1 MFLSKITVQ
10 NFRLL
15 RDFTVD
21 LEQELSLIIGKNNSG
36 KTSLLYLLDKTF
48 HWRDKGG
55 CIHIDDF
62 NLDYKKSLVD
72 MLTKDEDINEDD
84 YQEDGIRLRL
94 YIKYNDEDDLSNVGL
109 IMMDLDENNYYV
121 VLGYDYVLPY
131 EAYCRLREKAKVNA
145 TKHGTNICEEV
156 ENLLDK
162 SIANYFVLR
171 RKSVAYDST
180 TNKTK
185 ENDYIDLKNRPQF
198 HEDALI
204 SIGYIDAKRQ
214 VANKENDKTLSLQ
227 TAELFEQLKSE
238 DNEEALDNF
247 IQTISDS
254 DKKLGVVYSE
264 MFSTVLGKVE
274 EMGGVKPKETKLMVT
289 SSLKQQ
295 NLLKGNTKI
304 VYEHTGTQ
312 LPEDHNGLGYMNL
325 ISMIFQIEIIRQI
338 FMKGRNGKMA
348 DINLLIIEEP
358 EAHTH
363 PQMQYIFI
371 KNIKKLLNAPLTT
384 KDESR
389 QIQSIIS
396 THSSHIVS
404 ESEFSEIKYMRR
416 TGNEVTAKNLKD
428 LQKEYDNDEQQWYT
442 FLKHYLTL
450 SRSELFFADK
460 AIFIEGDTERIL
472 LPILMKKLDQEELC
486 DEDKN
491 ELPLCKQ
498 NISIIE
504 VGAYSHI
511 FGKFINF
518 IGLEKAVVF
527 TDLDVGHKING
538 KGHILKTKYVDSDAM
553 LTSNNALKEYFKNL
567 KDGNDLK
574 VNKLL
579 SLTDNQKVFTWN
591 AVESQWK
598 QDENGNMRVCFQMKE
613 NNYQA
618 RTFEDNFFA
627 INKEFLQ
634 NNKSKI
640 RGLNEGKLNDF
651 LDTTKD
657 VDAYELAE
665 NGIESKATF
674 AVEIIYNSE
683 GNGKKE
689 FCGWNIPQY
698 IKDGLLWIRK

>member
-1 MFLSKITVQ
+1 MYLSKITIE

-15 RDFTVD
+15 KNFSID
-21 LEQELSLIIGKNNSG
+21 LEEELSLIIGKNNSG
-36 KTSLLYLLDKTF
+36 KTSLLYLLDKIF

-72 MLTKDEDINEDD
+72 MLVKDEVIDEKE
-84 YQEDGIRLRL
+84 YQEDGVRLRL
-94 YIKYNDEDDLSNVGL
+94 YIKYNDDDDLSNVGL

-145 TKHGTNICEEV
+145 TKHGTDICEEV

-171 RKSVAYDST
+171 RKSVAYDSIN
-180 TNKTK
+180 NKTN
-185 ENDYIDLKNRPQF
+185 ENDYIDLKNRPKF

-254 DKKLGVVYSE
+254 DKKLGVVYGE
-264 MFSTVLGKVE
+264 MFSTVLRKVE

-295 NLLKGNTKI
+295 NLLKGNTKV

-325 ISMIFQIEIIRQI
+325 ISMIFQIEIIRQV

-348 DINLLIIEEP
+348 DINMLIIEEP

-384 KDESR
+384 KDEYR
-389 QIQSIIS
+389 
-396 THSSHIVS
+396 
-404 ESEFSEIKYMRR
+404 
-416 TGNEVTAKNLKD
+416 
-428 LQKEYDNDEQQWYT
+428 
-442 FLKHYLTL
+442 
-450 SRSELFFADK
+450 
-460 AIFIEGDTERIL
+460 
-472 LPILMKKLDQEELC
+472 
-486 DEDKN
+486 
-491 ELPLCKQ
+491 
-498 NISIIE
+498 
-504 VGAYSHI
+504 
-511 FGKFINF
+511 
-518 IGLEKAVVF
+518 
-527 TDLDVGHKING
+527 
-538 KGHILKTKYVDSDAM
+538 
-553 LTSNNALKEYFKNL
+553 
-567 KDGNDLK
+567 
-574 VNKLL
+574 
-579 SLTDNQKVFTWN
+579 
-591 AVESQWK
+591 
-598 QDENGNMRVCFQMKE
+598 
-613 NNYQA
+613 
-618 RTFEDNFFA
+618 
-627 INKEFLQ
+627 
-634 NNKSKI
+634 
-640 RGLNEGKLNDF
+640 
-651 LDTTKD
+651 
-657 VDAYELAE
+657 
-665 NGIESKATF
+665 
-674 AVEIIYNSE
+674 
-683 GNGKKE
+683 
-689 FCGWNIPQY
+689 
-698 IKDGLLWIRK
+698 

>member
-1 MFLSKITVQ
+1 MYLSKITVH

-15 RDFTVD
+15 KDFSVD

-36 KTSLLYLLDKTF
+36 KTSLLYLLDKVF

-62 NLDYKKSLVD
+62 NLDFKTSLVE
-72 MLTKDEDINEDD
+72 MLTNDVDIKEDD
-84 YQEDGIRLRL
+84 YQENGVRLRL
-94 YIKYNDEDDLSNVGL
+94 YIKYNDDDDLSNVGL

-121 VLGYDYVLPY
+121 ILGYDYVLPY
-131 EAYCRLREKAKVNA
+131 NAYCRLREKAKANA
-145 TKHGTNICEEV
+145 DKHKTGVQEEV

-171 RKSVAYDST
+171 RKSIAYDILS
-180 TNKTK
+180 NQIN
-185 ENDYIDLKNRPQF
+185 ECDYIDLKTRPQF

-227 TAELFEQLKSE
+227 TAELFNQLQSDE
-238 DNEEALDNF
+238 NEFLDNF
-247 IQTISDS
+247 IQTISES
-254 DKKLGVVYSE
+254 DRKLGKVYDK
-264 MFSTVLGKVE
+264 MFSSVLGKVE

-295 NLLKGNTKI
+295 NLLKGNTKV
-304 VYEHTGTQ
+304 VYEHTGAQ

-325 ISMIFQIEIIRQI
+325 ISMIFQIEIIRQT

-371 KNIKKLLNAPLTT
+371 KNIKNLLASPLET
-384 KDESR
+384 KDETR
-389 QIQSIIS
+389 QIQSVIS

-404 ESEFSEIKYMRR
+404 ASEFGDIKYMRR
-416 TGNEVTAKNLKD
+416 IGNEVTAKNLKD
-428 LQKEYDNDEQQWYT
+428 LRKEYDDDEQQWYT

-450 SRSELFFADK
+450 NRSELFFADK

-472 LPILMKKLDQEELC
+472 LPILMKKIDQENHCNEV
-486 DEDKN
+486 EN

-498 NISIIE
+498 NISVIE
-504 VGAYSHI
+504 VGAYSHK

-527 TDLDVGHKING
+527 TDLDIGHKING
-538 KGHILKTKYVDSDAM
+538 KGHILKTKYIDSDEKF
-553 LTSNNALKEYFKNL
+553 TSNNALKEYFEDL
-567 KDGNDLK
+567 KDGKDLK
-574 VNKLL
+574 ISKLL
-579 SLTDNQKVFTWN
+579 SLSDDQKVFTWN
-591 AVESQWK
+591 AKDSKWK
-598 QDENGNMRVCFQMKE
+598 QDENGNMKVCFQLKE
-613 NNYQA
+613 NDYQA
-618 RTFEDNFFA
+618 RTFEDNFFT
-627 INKEFLQ
+627 INKDFLLK
-634 NNKSKI
+634 NKSRI
-640 RGLNEGKLNDF
+640 RGLNEGILNDF
-651 LDTTKD
+651 LDTSKNTD
-657 VDAYELAE
+657 EYDLAE
-665 NGIESKATF
+665 HGIESKATF
-674 AVEIIYNSE
+674 AIEIIYNSE
-683 GNGKKE
+683 KDGDKE

>member
-1 MFLSKITVQ
+1 MYISKISIE

-15 RDFTVD
+15 KNFSID
-21 LEQELSLIIGKNNSG
+21 LEEELSLIIGKNNSG
-36 KTSLLYLLDKTF
+36 KTSLLYLLDKIF

-72 MLTKDEDINEDD
+72 MLVKDEVIDEKE
-84 YQEDGIRLRL
+84 YQEDGVRLRL
-94 YIKYNDEDDLSNVGL
+94 YIKYNDDDDLSNVGL

-131 EAYCRLREKAKVNA
+131 EAYCRLREKAKANA
-145 TKHGTNICEEV
+145 DKHKISIQEEV
-156 ENLLDK
+156 EKLLDK
-162 SIANYFVLR
+162 SIVNYFVLR
-171 RKSVAYDST
+171 RKTIAYDAAS
-180 TNKTK
+180 NQIN
-185 ENDYIDLKNRPQF
+185 ENDYIDLKTRPQF

-227 TAELFEQLKSE
+227 TAELFNQLQSD
-238 DNEEALDNF
+238 DNEVIDNF
-247 IQTISDS
+247 IQTISES
-254 DKKLGVVYSE
+254 DKKLGDVYND
-264 MFSTVLGKVE
+264 MFSSVLGKVE

-295 NLLKGNTKI
+295 NLLKGNTKV
-304 VYEHTGTQ
+304 VYEHTGVQ

-325 ISMIFQIEIIRQI
+325 ISMIFQIEIIRQT

-384 KDESR
+384 KDEYR
-389 QIQSIIS
+389 KNQSIIS

-404 ESEFSEIKYMRR
+404 ESEFGDIKYMRR
-416 TGNEVTAKNLKD
+416 TGNEVIAKNLKD
-428 LQKEYDNDEQQWYT
+428 LQYEYDNDEQQWYT

-518 IGLEKAVVF
+518 IGLEKVVVF
-527 TDLDVGHKING
+527 TDLDIG
-538 KGHILKTKYVDSDAM
+538 KKGDNGHIEKTEYDGTDKM
-553 LTSNNALKEYFKNL
+553 LTSNNALKDYFAKM
-567 KDGNDLK
+567 KEGNDLK
-574 VNKLL
+574 VNQLI
-579 SLTDNQKVFTWN
+579 SLTDTQKTFSWN
-591 AVESQWK
+591 ANNTKWEQ
-598 QDENGNMRVCFQMKE
+598 QENGNMRVCFQIKE
-613 NNYQA
+613 NDYQA
-618 RTFEDNFFA
+618 RTFEDNFFI
-627 INKEFLQ
+627 INKDFLQ
-634 NNKSKI
+634 ENKDRI
-640 RGLNEGKLNDF
+640 WGLKKNKL
-651 LDTTKD
+651 K
-657 VDAYELAE
+657 AYLNSQISAYDLAE

-683 GNGKKE
+683 ENGNKE

>member
-15 RDFTVD
+15 KDFSID
-21 LEQELSLIIGKNNSG
+21 LEKELSLIIGKNNSG
-36 KTSLLYLLDKTF
+36 KTSLLYLLDKIF

-72 MLTKDEDINEDD
+72 MLVKDEVIDEKE
-84 YQEDGIRLRL
+84 YQENGVRLRL
-94 YIKYNDEDDLSNVGL
+94 YIKYNDDDDLSNVGL

-131 EAYCRLREKAKVNA
+131 EAYCRLREKAKANA
-145 TKHGTNICEEV
+145 DKHKTSIQEEV
-156 ENLLDK
+156 EKLLDK
-162 SIANYFVLR
+162 SIVNYFVLR
-171 RKSVAYDST
+171 RKSIAYDAAS
-180 TNKTK
+180 NQIN
-185 ENDYIDLKNRPQF
+185 ENDYIDLKTRPQF

-227 TAELFEQLKSE
+227 TAELFNQLQSD
-238 DNEEALDNF
+238 DNEVIDNF
-247 IQTISDS
+247 IQTISES
-254 DKKLGVVYSE
+254 DKKLGEVYND
-264 MFSTVLGKVE
+264 MFSSVLDKVE
-274 EMGGVKPKETKLMVT
+274 EMGGVKPKETKLRVT
-289 SSLKQQ
+289 SSLKSQ
-295 NLLKGNTKI
+295 NLLKGNTKV
-304 VYEHTGTQ
+304 VYEHTGVQ
-312 LPEDHNGLGYMNL
+312 LPEDHNGLRYMNL
-325 ISMIFQIEIIRQI
+325 ISMIFQIEIIRQT

-384 KDESR
+384 KAEYR
-389 QIQSIIS
+389 KIQSIIS

-404 ESEFSEIKYMRR
+404 ESEFGDIKYMRR
-416 TGNEVTAKNLKD
+416 TGNEVIAKNLKD
-428 LQKEYDNDEQQWYT
+428 LQNEYDNDEQQWYT

-538 KGHILKTKYVDSDAM
+538 KGHILKTKYVDSDEM

-591 AVESQWK
+591 TAESQWK
-598 QDENGNMRVCFQMKE
+598 QDENGNMRVCFQVKE

-627 INKEFLQ
+627 INKDFLQ
-634 NNKSKI
+634 NNKDTI
-640 RGLNEGKLNDF
+640 RGLDEGKLKDY
-651 LDTTKD
+651 LDTAKEFD
-657 VDAYELAE
+657 EYDLAE
-665 NGIESKATF
+665 AGIESKATF
-674 AVEIIYNSE
+674 AVEIIFNSV
-683 GNGKKE
+683 KKGDNE

>member
-15 RDFTVD
+15 KDFSID
-21 LEQELSLIIGKNNSG
+21 LEKELSLIIGKNNSG
-36 KTSLLYLLDKTF
+36 KTSLLYLLDKIF
-48 HWRDKGG
+48 HWRDKGC

-72 MLTKDEDINEDD
+72 MLVKDEVIDEKE
-84 YQEDGIRLRL
+84 YQEDGVRLRL
-94 YIKYNDEDDLSNVGL
+94 YIKYNDDDDLSNVGL

-131 EAYCRLREKAKVNA
+131 EAYCRLREKAKANA
-145 TKHGTNICEEV
+145 DKHKTSIQEEV
-156 ENLLDK
+156 EKLLDK
-162 SIANYFVLR
+162 SIVNYFVLR
-171 RKSVAYDST
+171 RKSIAYDAAS
-180 TNKTK
+180 NQIN
-185 ENDYIDLKNRPQF
+185 ENDYIDLKTRPQF

-227 TAELFEQLKSE
+227 TAELFNQLQSD
-238 DNEEALDNF
+238 DNEVIDNF
-247 IQTISDS
+247 IQTISES
-254 DKKLGVVYSE
+254 DKKLGEVYND
-264 MFSTVLGKVE
+264 MFSSVLDKVE
-274 EMGGVKPKETKLMVT
+274 EMGGVKPKETKLRVT
-289 SSLKQQ
+289 SSLKSQ
-295 NLLKGNTKI
+295 NLLKGNTKV
-304 VYEHTGTQ
+304 VYEHTGVQ

-325 ISMIFQIEIIRQI
+325 ISMIFQIEIIRQT

-384 KDESR
+384 KAEYR
-389 QIQSIIS
+389 KIQSIIS

-404 ESEFSEIKYMRR
+404 ESEFGDIKYMRR
-416 TGNEVTAKNLKD
+416 TGNEVIAKNLKD
-428 LQKEYDNDEQQWYT
+428 LQNEYDNDEQQWYT

-538 KGHILKTKYVDSDAM
+538 KGHILKTKYVDSDEM
-553 LTSNNALKEYFKNL
+553 LTSNNALKKYFKNL

-579 SLTDNQKVFTWN
+579 SLTDNQKVFTWST
-591 AVESQWK
+591 AESQWK
-598 QDENGNMRVCFQMKE
+598 QDENGNMRVCFQVKE
-613 NNYQA
+613 SNYQA

-627 INKEFLQ
+627 INKDFLQ
-634 NNKSKI
+634 NNKDTI
-640 RGLNEGKLNDF
+640 RGLDEGKLKDY
-651 LDTTKD
+651 LDTAKEFD
-657 VDAYELAE
+657 EYDLAE
-665 NGIESKATF
+665 AGIESKATF
-674 AVEIIYNSE
+674 AVEIIFNSV
-683 GNGKKE
+683 KKGDNE

>member
-15 RDFTVD
+15 KEFSID
-21 LEQELSLIIGKNNSG
+21 LEKELSLIIGKNNSG
-36 KTSLLYLLDKTF
+36 KTSLLYLLDKIF

-72 MLTKDEDINEDD
+72 MLVKDEVIDEKE
-84 YQEDGIRLRL
+84 YQEDGVRLRL
-94 YIKYNDEDDLSNVGL
+94 YIKYNDDDDLSNVGL

-131 EAYCRLREKAKVNA
+131 EAYCRLREKAKANA
-145 TKHGTNICEEV
+145 NKHKTSIQEEV

-171 RKSVAYDST
+171 KKSIAYDAA
-180 TNKTK
+180 TNKIN

-227 TAELFEQLKSE
+227 TAELFNQLQSD
-238 DNEEALDNF
+238 DNEVIDNF
-247 IQTISDS
+247 IQTISES
-254 DKKLGVVYSE
+254 DKKLGEVYND
-264 MFSTVLGKVE
+264 MFSSVLDKVE
-274 EMGGVKPKETKLMVT
+274 EMGGVKPKETKLQVT
-289 SSLKQQ
+289 SSLKSQ
-295 NLLKGNTKI
+295 NLLKGNTKV
-304 VYEHTGTQ
+304 VYEHTGVQ

-325 ISMIFQIEIIRQI
+325 ISMIFQIEIIRQT

-384 KDESR
+384 KDEYR
-389 QIQSIIS
+389 KIQSIIS

-404 ESEFSEIKYMRR
+404 ESEFGDIKYMRR
-416 TGNEVTAKNLKD
+416 IGNEVIAKNLKD
-428 LQKEYDNDEQQWYT
+428 LQNEYDNDEQQWYT

-538 KGHILKTKYVDSDAM
+538 KGHILKTKYVDSDEM

-591 AVESQWK
+591 TAESQWK
-598 QDENGNMRVCFQMKE
+598 QDENGNMRVCFQVKE

-627 INKEFLQ
+627 INKDFLQ
-634 NNKSKI
+634 DNKDTI
-640 RGLNEGKLNDF
+640 RGLDEGKLKDF
-651 LDTTKD
+651 LDTAKEFD
-657 VDAYELAE
+657 EYDLAE
-665 NGIESKATF
+665 AGIESKATF
-674 AVEIIYNSE
+674 AVEIIFNSVKK
-683 GNGKKE
+683 GDKE

-698 IKDGLLWIRK
+698 IKNGLLWIRK

>member
-1 MFLSKITVQ
+1 MLK
-10 NFRLL
+10 NFSI
-15 RDFTVD
+15 D
-21 LEQELSLIIGKNNSG
+21 LEEELSLIIGKNNSG
-36 KTSLLYLLDKTF
+36 KTSLLYLLDKIF

-72 MLTKDEDINEDD
+72 MLAKDEVIDEKE
-84 YQEDGIRLRL
+84 YQEDGIRLRV
-94 YIKYNDEDDLSNVGL
+94 YIKYNDDDDLSNVGL

-131 EAYCRLREKAKVNA
+131 EAYCRLREKAKANA
-145 TKHGTNICEEV
+145 DKHKASIQEEV
-156 ENLLDK
+156 EKLLDK
-162 SIANYFVLR
+162 SIVNYFVLR
-171 RKSVAYDST
+171 RKSIAYDAAS
-180 TNKTK
+180 NQIN
-185 ENDYIDLKNRPQF
+185 ENDYIDLKTRPQF

-227 TAELFEQLKSE
+227 TAELFNQLQSD
-238 DNEEALDNF
+238 DNEVIDNF
-247 IQTISDS
+247 IQTISES
-254 DKKLGVVYSE
+254 DKKLGEVYND
-264 MFSTVLGKVE
+264 MFSSVLDKVE
-274 EMGGVKPKETKLMVT
+274 EMGGVKPKETKLQVT
-289 SSLKQQ
+289 SSLKSQ
-295 NLLKGNTKI
+295 NLLKGNTKV
-304 VYEHTGTQ
+304 VYEHTGVQ

-325 ISMIFQIEIIRQI
+325 ISMIFQIEIIRQT

-384 KDESR
+384 KDEYR
-389 QIQSIIS
+389 NIQSIIS

-404 ESEFSEIKYMRR
+404 ESEFGDIKYMRR
-416 TGNEVTAKNLKD
+416 TGNEVIAKNLKD
-428 LQKEYDNDEQQWYT
+428 LQNEYDNDEQQWYT

-518 IGLEKAVVF
+518 IGLEKVVVF
-527 TDLDVGHKING
+527 TDLDVGKKGDN
-538 KGHILKTKYVDSDAM
+538 GHIEKTEYDGTDKM
-553 LTSNNALKEYFKNL
+553 LTSNNALKDYFAKM
-567 KDGNDLK
+567 KEGNDLK
-574 VNKLL
+574 VNQLI
-579 SLTDNQKVFTWN
+579 SLTDTQKTFSWN
-591 AVESQWK
+591 ANNTKWEQ
-598 QDENGNMRVCFQMKE
+598 QENGNMRVCFQIKE
-613 NNYQA
+613 NDYQA
-618 RTFEDNFFA
+618 RTFEDNFFI
-627 INKEFLQ
+627 INKDFLQ
-634 NNKSKI
+634 ENKDRI
-640 RGLNEGKLNDF
+640 WGLKKNKL
-651 LDTTKD
+651 K
-657 VDAYELAE
+657 AYLNSQISAYDLAE

-683 GNGKKE
+683 ENGNKE

>member
-15 RDFTVD
+15 KEFSID
-21 LEQELSLIIGKNNSG
+21 LEKELSLIIGKNNSG
-36 KTSLLYLLDKTF
+36 KTSLLYLLDKIF

-72 MLTKDEDINEDD
+72 MLVKDEVIDEKE

-94 YIKYNDEDDLSNVGL
+94 YIKYNDDDDLSNVGL

-131 EAYCRLREKAKVNA
+131 EAYCRLREKAKANA
-145 TKHGTNICEEV
+145 DKHKTSIQEEV
-156 ENLLDK
+156 EKLLDK

-171 RKSVAYDST
+171 KKSIAYDAA
-180 TNKTK
+180 TNKIN

-227 TAELFEQLKSE
+227 TAELFNQLQSD
-238 DNEEALDNF
+238 DNEVIDNF
-247 IQTISDS
+247 IQTISES
-254 DKKLGVVYSE
+254 DKKLGEVYND
-264 MFSTVLGKVE
+264 MFSSVLDKVE
-274 EMGGVKPKETKLMVT
+274 EMGGVKPKETKLQVT
-289 SSLKQQ
+289 SSLKSP
-295 NLLKGNTKI
+295 NLLKGNTKV
-304 VYEHTGTQ
+304 VYEHTGVQ

-325 ISMIFQIEIIRQI
+325 ISMIFQIEIIRQT

-384 KDESR
+384 KDEYR
-389 QIQSIIS
+389 KIQSIIS

-404 ESEFSEIKYMRR
+404 ESEFGNIKYMRR
-416 TGNEVTAKNLKD
+416 TGNEVIAKNLKD
-428 LQKEYDNDEQQWYT
+428 LQNEYDNDEQQWYT

-472 LPILMKKLDQEELC
+472 LPILMKKLDQEEPC
-486 DEDKN
+486 DGDNN

-518 IGLEKAVVF
+518 IGLEKVVIF
-527 TDLDVGHKING
+527 TDLDVGKKGGN
-538 KGHILKTKYVDSDAM
+538 GHIEKTEYDGTDKM
-553 LTSNNALKEYFKNL
+553 LTSNNALKDYFAKM
-567 KDGNDLK
+567 KEGNDLK
-574 VNKLL
+574 VNHLI
-579 SLTDNQKVFTWN
+579 SLTDTQRTFSWDANNTKWEQQ
-591 AVESQWK
+591 E
-598 QDENGNMRVCFQMKE
+598 DGNMRVCFQMKE
-613 NNYQA
+613 NDYQS
-618 RTFEDNFFA
+618 RTFEDNFFI
-627 INKEFLQ
+627 INKDFLQ
-634 NNKSKI
+634 ENQDRIWGLKKNKLKAY
-640 RGLNEGKLNDF
+640 LNSQIS
-651 LDTTKD
+651 
-657 VDAYELAE
+657 AYDLAE
-665 NGIESKATF
+665 TGIESKATF
-674 AVEIIYNSE
+674 AVEIIFNS
-683 GNGKKE
+683 KKVDDKE
-689 FCGWNIPQY
+689 FCGWNIPKY

>member
-15 RDFTVD
+15 KEFSID
-21 LEQELSLIIGKNNSG
+21 LEKELSLIIGKNNSG
-36 KTSLLYLLDKTF
+36 KTSLLYLLDKIF

-62 NLDYKKSLVD
+62 NLDFKKSLVD
-72 MLTKDEDINEDD
+72 MLVKDEVIDEKE
-84 YQEDGIRLRL
+84 YQEDGVRLRL
-94 YIKYNDEDDLSNVGL
+94 YIKYNDDDDLLNVGL

-131 EAYCRLREKAKVNA
+131 EAYCRLREKAKANA
-145 TKHGTNICEEV
+145 NKHKTSIQEEV

-171 RKSVAYDST
+171 KKSIAYDAA
-180 TNKTK
+180 TNKIN

-227 TAELFEQLKSE
+227 TAELFNQLQSD
-238 DNEEALDNF
+238 DNEVIDNF
-247 IQTISDS
+247 IQTISES
-254 DKKLGVVYSE
+254 DKKLGDVYND
-264 MFSTVLGKVE
+264 MFSSVLDKVE
-274 EMGGVKPKETKLMVT
+274 EMGGVKPKETKLQVT
-289 SSLKQQ
+289 SSLKSQ
-295 NLLKGNTKI
+295 NLLKGNTKV
-304 VYEHTGTQ
+304 VYEHTGVQ

-325 ISMIFQIEIIRQI
+325 ISMIFQIEIIRQT

-384 KDESR
+384 KDEYR
-389 QIQSIIS
+389 KIQSIIS

-404 ESEFSEIKYMRR
+404 ESEFGDIKYMRR
-416 TGNEVTAKNLKD
+416 IGNEVIAKNLKD
-428 LQKEYDNDEQQWYT
+428 LQNEYDNDEQQWYT

-538 KGHILKTKYVDSDAM
+538 KGHILKTKYVDSDEM

-591 AVESQWK
+591 TAESQWK
-598 QDENGNMRVCFQMKE
+598 QDENGNMRVCFQVKE

-627 INKEFLQ
+627 INKDFLQ
-634 NNKSKI
+634 DNKDTI
-640 RGLNEGKLNDF
+640 RGLDEGKLKDF
-651 LDTTKD
+651 LDTAKEFD
-657 VDAYELAE
+657 EYDLAE
-665 NGIESKATF
+665 AGIESKATF
-674 AVEIIYNSE
+674 AVEIIFNSV
-683 GNGKKE
+683 KKGDNE

>member
-1 MFLSKITVQ
+1 MYISKISIE

-15 RDFTVD
+15 KNFSID
-21 LEQELSLIIGKNNSG
+21 LEEELSLIIGKNNSG
-36 KTSLLYLLDKTF
+36 KTSLLYLLDKIF

-72 MLTKDEDINEDD
+72 MLIKDEVIDEKE
-84 YQEDGIRLRL
+84 YQEDGIRLRV
-94 YIKYNDEDDLSNVGL
+94 YIKYNDDDDLSNVGL

-131 EAYCRLREKAKVNA
+131 EAYCRLREKAKANA
-145 TKHGTNICEEV
+145 DKHKASIQEEV
-156 ENLLDK
+156 EKLLDK
-162 SIANYFVLR
+162 SIVNYFVLR
-171 RKSVAYDST
+171 RKSIAYDAAS
-180 TNKTK
+180 NQIN
-185 ENDYIDLKNRPQF
+185 ENDYIDLKTRPQF

-227 TAELFEQLKSE
+227 TAELFNQLQSD
-238 DNEEALDNF
+238 DNEVIDNF
-247 IQTISDS
+247 IQTISES
-254 DKKLGVVYSE
+254 DKKLGEVYND
-264 MFSTVLGKVE
+264 MFSSVLDKVE
-274 EMGGVKPKETKLMVT
+274 EMGGVKPKETKLQVT
-289 SSLKQQ
+289 SSLKSQ
-295 NLLKGNTKI
+295 NLLKGNTKV
-304 VYEHTGTQ
+304 VYEHTGVQ

-325 ISMIFQIEIIRQI
+325 ISMIFQIEIIRQT

-384 KDESR
+384 KDEYR
-389 QIQSIIS
+389 NIQSIIS

-404 ESEFSEIKYMRR
+404 ESEFGDIKYMRR
-416 TGNEVTAKNLKD
+416 TGNEVIAKNLKD
-428 LQKEYDNDEQQWYT
+428 LQNEYDNDEQQWYT

-518 IGLEKAVVF
+518 IGLEKVVVF
-527 TDLDVGHKING
+527 TDLDVGKKGDN
-538 KGHILKTKYVDSDAM
+538 GHIEKTEYDGTDKM
-553 LTSNNALKEYFKNL
+553 LTSNNALKDYFAKM
-567 KDGNDLK
+567 KEGNDLK
-574 VNKLL
+574 VNQLI
-579 SLTDNQKVFTWN
+579 SLTDTQKTFSWN
-591 AVESQWK
+591 ANNTKWEQ
-598 QDENGNMRVCFQMKE
+598 QENGNMRVCFQIKE
-613 NNYQA
+613 NDYQA
-618 RTFEDNFFA
+618 RTFEDNFFI
-627 INKEFLQ
+627 INKDFLQ
-634 NNKSKI
+634 ENKDRI
-640 RGLNEGKLNDF
+640 WGLKKNKL
-651 LDTTKD
+651 K
-657 VDAYELAE
+657 AYLNSQISAYDLAE

-683 GNGKKE
+683 ENGNKE

>member
-1 MFLSKITVQ
+1 MYLSKITID

-15 RDFTVD
+15 KNFSID
-21 LEQELSLIIGKNNSG
+21 LEEELSLIIGKNNSG
-36 KTSLLYLLDKTF
+36 KTSLLYLLDKIF

-72 MLTKDEDINEDD
+72 MLIKEEVIDEKE
-84 YQEDGIRLRL
+84 YQEDGVRLRL
-94 YIKYNDEDDLSNVGL
+94 YIKYNDADDLSNVGL

-131 EAYCRLREKAKVNA
+131 EAYCRLREKAKANA
-145 TKHGTNICEEV
+145 DKHKTSIQEEV
-156 ENLLDK
+156 EKLLDK
-162 SIANYFVLR
+162 SIVNYFVLR
-171 RKSVAYDST
+171 RKSIAYDAAS
-180 TNKTK
+180 NQIN
-185 ENDYIDLKNRPQF
+185 ENDYIDLKTRPQF

-227 TAELFEQLKSE
+227 TAELFNQLQSD
-238 DNEEALDNF
+238 DNEVIDNF
-247 IQTISDS
+247 IQTISES
-254 DKKLGVVYSE
+254 DKKLGEVYND
-264 MFSTVLGKVE
+264 MFSSVLDKVE
-274 EMGGVKPKETKLMVT
+274 EMGGVKPKETKLRVT
-289 SSLKQQ
+289 SSLKSQ
-295 NLLKGNTKI
+295 NLLKGNTKV
-304 VYEHTGTQ
+304 VYEHTGVQ

-325 ISMIFQIEIIRQI
+325 ISMIFQIEIIRQT

-384 KDESR
+384 KAEYR
-389 QIQSIIS
+389 KIQSIIS

-404 ESEFSEIKYMRR
+404 ESEFGDIKYMRR
-416 TGNEVTAKNLKD
+416 TGNEVIAKNLKD
-428 LQKEYDNDEQQWYT
+428 LQNEYDNDEQQWYT

-538 KGHILKTKYVDSDAM
+538 KGHILKTKYVDSDEM
-553 LTSNNALKEYFKNL
+553 LTSNNALKKYFKNL

-579 SLTDNQKVFTWN
+579 SLTDNQKVFTWST
-591 AVESQWK
+591 AESQWK
-598 QDENGNMRVCFQMKE
+598 QDENGNMRVCFQVKE
-613 NNYQA
+613 SNYQA

-627 INKEFLQ
+627 INKDFLQ
-634 NNKSKI
+634 NNKDTI
-640 RGLNEGKLNDF
+640 RGLDEGKLKDY
-651 LDTTKD
+651 LDTAKEFD
-657 VDAYELAE
+657 EYDLAE
-665 NGIESKATF
+665 AGIESKATF
-674 AVEIIYNSE
+674 AVEIIFNSV
-683 GNGKKE
+683 KKGDNE

>member
-1 MFLSKITVQ
+1 MYISKISIE

-15 RDFTVD
+15 KNFSID
-21 LEQELSLIIGKNNSG
+21 LEEELSLIIGKNNSG
-36 KTSLLYLLDKTF
+36 KTSLLYLLDKIF

-72 MLTKDEDINEDD
+72 MLAKDEVIDEKE
-84 YQEDGIRLRL
+84 YQEDGIRLRV
-94 YIKYNDEDDLSNVGL
+94 YIKYNDDDDLSNVGL

-131 EAYCRLREKAKVNA
+131 EAYCRLREKAKANA
-145 TKHGTNICEEV
+145 DKHKASIQEEL
-156 ENLLDK
+156 EKLLDK
-162 SIANYFVLR
+162 SIVNYFVLR
-171 RKSVAYDST
+171 RKSIAYDAAS
-180 TNKTK
+180 NQIN
-185 ENDYIDLKNRPQF
+185 ENDYIDLKTRPQF

-227 TAELFEQLKSE
+227 TAELFNQLQSD
-238 DNEEALDNF
+238 DNEVIDNF
-247 IQTISDS
+247 IQTISES
-254 DKKLGVVYSE
+254 DKKLGEVYND
-264 MFSTVLGKVE
+264 MFSSVLDKVE
-274 EMGGVKPKETKLMVT
+274 EMGGVKPKETKLQVT
-289 SSLKQQ
+289 SSLKSQ
-295 NLLKGNTKI
+295 NLLKGNTKV
-304 VYEHTGTQ
+304 VYEHTGVQ

-325 ISMIFQIEIIRQI
+325 ISMIFQIEIIRQT

-384 KDESR
+384 KDEYR
-389 QIQSIIS
+389 NIQSIIS

-404 ESEFSEIKYMRR
+404 ESEFGDIKYMRR
-416 TGNEVTAKNLKD
+416 TGNEVIAKNLKD
-428 LQKEYDNDEQQWYT
+428 LQNEYDNDEQQWYT

-491 ELPLCKQ
+491 VLPLCKQ

-518 IGLEKAVVF
+518 IGLEKVVVF
-527 TDLDVGHKING
+527 TDLDVGKKGDN
-538 KGHILKTKYVDSDAM
+538 GHIEKTEYDGTDKM
-553 LTSNNALKEYFKNL
+553 LTSNNALKDYFAKM
-567 KDGNDLK
+567 KEGNDLK
-574 VNKLL
+574 VNQLI
-579 SLTDNQKVFTWN
+579 SLTDTQKTFSWN
-591 AVESQWK
+591 ANNTKWEQ
-598 QDENGNMRVCFQMKE
+598 QENGNMRVCFQIKE
-613 NNYQA
+613 NDYQA
-618 RTFEDNFFA
+618 RTFEDNFFI
-627 INKEFLQ
+627 INKDFLQ
-634 NNKSKI
+634 ENKDRI
-640 RGLNEGKLNDF
+640 WGLKKNKL
-651 LDTTKD
+651 K
-657 VDAYELAE
+657 AYLNSQISAYDLAE

-683 GNGKKE
+683 ENGNKE

>member
-1 MFLSKITVQ
+1 MYISKISIE

-15 RDFTVD
+15 KNFSID
-21 LEQELSLIIGKNNSG
+21 LEEELSLIIGKNNSG
-36 KTSLLYLLDKTF
+36 KTSLLYLLDKIF

-72 MLTKDEDINEDD
+72 MLTKDEVIDEKE
-84 YQEDGIRLRL
+84 YQEDGIRLRV
-94 YIKYNDEDDLSNVGL
+94 YIKYNDDDDLSNVGL

-131 EAYCRLREKAKVNA
+131 EAYCRLREKAKANA
-145 TKHGTNICEEV
+145 DKHKASIQEEV
-156 ENLLDK
+156 EKLLDK
-162 SIANYFVLR
+162 SIVNYFVLR
-171 RKSVAYDST
+171 RKSIAYDAAS
-180 TNKTK
+180 NQIN
-185 ENDYIDLKNRPQF
+185 ENDYIDLKTRPQF

-227 TAELFEQLKSE
+227 TAELFNQLQSD
-238 DNEEALDNF
+238 DNEVIDNF
-247 IQTISDS
+247 IQTISES
-254 DKKLGVVYSE
+254 DKKLGEVYND
-264 MFSTVLGKVE
+264 MFSSVLDKVE
-274 EMGGVKPKETKLMVT
+274 EMGGVKPKETKLQVT
-289 SSLKQQ
+289 SSLKSQ
-295 NLLKGNTKI
+295 NLLKGNTKV
-304 VYEHTGTQ
+304 VYEHPGVQ

-325 ISMIFQIEIIRQI
+325 ISMIFQIEIIRQT

-384 KDESR
+384 KAEYR
-389 QIQSIIS
+389 KIQSIIS

-404 ESEFSEIKYMRR
+404 ESEFNEIKYMRR
-416 TGNEVTAKNLKD
+416 AGNEVTAKNLKD

-518 IGLEKAVVF
+518 IGLEKVVVF
-527 TDLDVGHKING
+527 TDLDVGKKGDN
-538 KGHILKTKYVDSDAM
+538 GHIEKTEYDGTDKM
-553 LTSNNALKEYFKNL
+553 LTSNNALKDYFAKM
-567 KDGNDLK
+567 KEGNDLK
-574 VNKLL
+574 VNQLI
-579 SLTDNQKVFTWN
+579 SLTDTQKTFSWN
-591 AVESQWK
+591 ANNTKWEQ
-598 QDENGNMRVCFQMKE
+598 QENGNMRVCFQIKE
-613 NNYQA
+613 NDYQA
-618 RTFEDNFFA
+618 RTFEDNFFI
-627 INKEFLQ
+627 INKDFLQ
-634 NNKSKI
+634 ENKDRI
-640 RGLNEGKLNDF
+640 WGLKKNKL
-651 LDTTKD
+651 K
-657 VDAYELAE
+657 AYLNSQISAYDLAE

-683 GNGKKE
+683 ENGNKE

>member
-15 RDFTVD
+15 KDFSID
-21 LEQELSLIIGKNNSG
+21 LEKELSLIIGKNNSG
-36 KTSLLYLLDKTF
+36 KTSLLYLLDKIF

-72 MLTKDEDINEDD
+72 MLVKDEVIDEKE
-84 YQEDGIRLRL
+84 YQEDGVRLRL
-94 YIKYNDEDDLSNVGL
+94 YIKYNDDDDLSNVGL

-131 EAYCRLREKAKVNA
+131 EAYCRLREKAKANA
-145 TKHGTNICEEV
+145 DKHKTSIQEEV
-156 ENLLDK
+156 EKLLDK
-162 SIANYFVLR
+162 SIVNYFVLR
-171 RKSVAYDST
+171 RKSIAYDAAS
-180 TNKTK
+180 NQIN
-185 ENDYIDLKNRPQF
+185 ENDYIDLKTRPQF

-227 TAELFEQLKSE
+227 TAELFNQLQSD
-238 DNEEALDNF
+238 DNEVIDNF
-247 IQTISDS
+247 IQTISES
-254 DKKLGVVYSE
+254 DKKLGEVYNDI
-264 MFSTVLGKVE
+264 FSSVLDKVE
-274 EMGGVKPKETKLMVT
+274 EIGGVKPKETKLRVT
-289 SSLKQQ
+289 SSLKSQ
-295 NLLKGNTKI
+295 NLLKGNTKV
-304 VYEHTGTQ
+304 VYEHTGVQ

-325 ISMIFQIEIIRQI
+325 ISMIFQIEIIRQT

-384 KDESR
+384 KAEYR
-389 QIQSIIS
+389 KIQSIIS

-404 ESEFSEIKYMRR
+404 ESEFGDIKYMRR
-416 TGNEVTAKNLKD
+416 TGNEVIAKNLKD
-428 LQKEYDNDEQQWYT
+428 LQNEYDNDEQQWYT

-491 ELPLCKQ
+491 ELSLCKQ

-538 KGHILKTKYVDSDAM
+538 KGHILKTKYVDSDEM
-553 LTSNNALKEYFKNL
+553 LTSNNALKKYFKNL

-579 SLTDNQKVFTWN
+579 SLTDNQKVFTWST
-591 AVESQWK
+591 AESQWK
-598 QDENGNMRVCFQMKE
+598 QDENGNMRVCFQVKE
-613 NNYQA
+613 SNYQA

-627 INKEFLQ
+627 INKDFLQ
-634 NNKSKI
+634 NNKDTI
-640 RGLNEGKLNDF
+640 RGLDEGKLKDY
-651 LDTTKD
+651 LDTAKEFD
-657 VDAYELAE
+657 EYDLAE
-665 NGIESKATF
+665 AGIESKATF
-674 AVEIIYNSE
+674 AVEIIFNSV
-683 GNGKKE
+683 KKGDNE

>member
-1 MFLSKITVQ
+1 MYISKISIE

-15 RDFTVD
+15 KNFSID
-21 LEQELSLIIGKNNSG
+21 LEEELSLIIGKNNSG
-36 KTSLLYLLDKTF
+36 KTSLLYLLDKIF

-72 MLTKDEDINEDD
+72 MLAKDEVIDEKE
-84 YQEDGIRLRL
+84 YQEDGIRLRV
-94 YIKYNDEDDLSNVGL
+94 YIKYNDDDDLSNVGL

-131 EAYCRLREKAKVNA
+131 EAYCRLREKAKANA
-145 TKHGTNICEEV
+145 DKHKASIQEEV
-156 ENLLDK
+156 EKLLDK
-162 SIANYFVLR
+162 SIVNYFVLR
-171 RKSVAYDST
+171 RKSIAYDAAS
-180 TNKTK
+180 NQIN
-185 ENDYIDLKNRPQF
+185 ENDYIDLKTRPQF

-227 TAELFEQLKSE
+227 TAELFNQLQSD
-238 DNEEALDNF
+238 DNEVIDNF
-247 IQTISDS
+247 IQTISES
-254 DKKLGVVYSE
+254 DKKLGEVYND
-264 MFSTVLGKVE
+264 MFSSVLDKVE
-274 EMGGVKPKETKLMVT
+274 EMGGVKPKETKLQVT
-289 SSLKQQ
+289 SSLKSQ
-295 NLLKGNTKI
+295 NLLKGNTKV
-304 VYEHTGTQ
+304 VYEHTGVQ

-325 ISMIFQIEIIRQI
+325 ISMIFQIEIIRQT

-384 KDESR
+384 KDEYR
-389 QIQSIIS
+389 NIQSIIS

-404 ESEFSEIKYMRR
+404 ESEFGDIKYMRK
-416 TGNEVTAKNLKD
+416 TGNEVIAKNLKD
-428 LQKEYDNDEQQWYT
+428 LQNEYDNDEQQWYT

-518 IGLEKAVVF
+518 IGLEKVVVF
-527 TDLDVGHKING
+527 TDLDVGKKGDN
-538 KGHILKTKYVDSDAM
+538 GHIEKTEYDGTDKM
-553 LTSNNALKEYFKNL
+553 LTSNNALKDYFAKM
-567 KDGNDLK
+567 KEGNDLK
-574 VNKLL
+574 VNQLI
-579 SLTDNQKVFTWN
+579 SLTDTQKTFSWN
-591 AVESQWK
+591 ANNSKWEQ
-598 QDENGNMRVCFQMKE
+598 QENGNMRVCFQIKE
-613 NNYQA
+613 NDYQA
-618 RTFEDNFFA
+618 RTFEDNFFI
-627 INKEFLQ
+627 INKDFLQ
-634 NNKSKI
+634 ENKDRI
-640 RGLNEGKLNDF
+640 WGLKKNKL
-651 LDTTKD
+651 K
-657 VDAYELAE
+657 AYLNSQISAYDLAE

-683 GNGKKE
+683 ENGNKE

>member
-1 MFLSKITVQ
+1 MYISKISIE

-15 RDFTVD
+15 KNFSID
-21 LEQELSLIIGKNNSG
+21 LEEELSLIIGKNNSG
-36 KTSLLYLLDKTF
+36 KTSLLYLLDKIF

-72 MLTKDEDINEDD
+72 MLAKDEVIDEKE
-84 YQEDGIRLRL
+84 YQEDGIRLRV
-94 YIKYNDEDDLSNVGL
+94 YIKYNDDDDLSNVGL

-131 EAYCRLREKAKVNA
+131 EAYCRLREKAKANA
-145 TKHGTNICEEV
+145 DKHKASIQEEV
-156 ENLLDK
+156 EKLLDK
-162 SIANYFVLR
+162 SIVNYFVLR
-171 RKSVAYDST
+171 RKSIAYDAAS
-180 TNKTK
+180 NQIN
-185 ENDYIDLKNRPQF
+185 ENDYIDLKTRPQF

-227 TAELFEQLKSE
+227 TAELFNQLQSD
-238 DNEEALDNF
+238 DNEVIDNF
-247 IQTISDS
+247 IQTISES
-254 DKKLGVVYSE
+254 DKKLGEVYND
-264 MFSTVLGKVE
+264 MFSSVLDKVE
-274 EMGGVKPKETKLMVT
+274 EMGGVKPKETKLQVT
-289 SSLKQQ
+289 SSLKSQ
-295 NLLKGNTKI
+295 NLLKGNTKV
-304 VYEHTGTQ
+304 VYEHTGVQ

-325 ISMIFQIEIIRQI
+325 ISMIFQIEIIRQT

-384 KDESR
+384 KDEYR
-389 QIQSIIS
+389 NIQSIIS

-404 ESEFSEIKYMRR
+404 ESEFGDIKYMRR
-416 TGNEVTAKNLKD
+416 TGNEVIAKNLKD
-428 LQKEYDNDEQQWYT
+428 LQNEYDNDEQQWYT

-518 IGLEKAVVF
+518 IGLEKVVVF
-527 TDLDVGHKING
+527 TDLDVGKKGDN
-538 KGHILKTKYVDSDAM
+538 GHIEKTEYDGTDKM
-553 LTSNNALKEYFKNL
+553 LTSNNALKDYFAKM
-567 KDGNDLK
+567 KEGNDLK
-574 VNKLL
+574 VNQLI
-579 SLTDNQKVFTWN
+579 SLTDTQKTFSWN
-591 AVESQWK
+591 ANNTKWEQ
-598 QDENGNMRVCFQMKE
+598 QENGNMRVCFQIKE
-613 NNYQA
+613 NDYQA
-618 RTFEDNFFA
+618 RTFEDNFFI
-627 INKEFLQ
+627 INKDFLQ
-634 NNKSKI
+634 ENKDRI
-640 RGLNEGKLNDF
+640 WGLKKNKL
-651 LDTTKD
+651 K
-657 VDAYELAE
+657 AYLNSQISVYDLAE

-683 GNGKKE
+683 ENGNKE

>member
-15 RDFTVD
+15 RDFSVD

-36 KTSLLYLLDKTF
+36 KTSLLYLLDKIF

-84 YQEDGIRLRL
+84 YQEDGVRLRL
-94 YIKYNDEDDLSNVGL
+94 YIKYNDEDNLSNVGL

-131 EAYCRLREKAKVNA
+131 DAYCRLREKAKINA
-145 TKHGTNICEEV
+145 TKHRTEICEEI

-180 TNKTK
+180 SNKTN

-254 DKKLGVVYSE
+254 DKKLGIVYGE

-295 NLLKGNTKI
+295 NLLKGNTKV

-325 ISMIFQIEIIRQI
+325 ISMIFQIEIIRQV

-384 KDESR
+384 KDEYR

-404 ESEFSEIKYMRR
+404 ESEFGEIKYMRR
-416 TGNEVTAKNLKD
+416 AGNEVTAKNLKD

-518 IGLEKAVVF
+518 IGLEKVVVF
-527 TDLDVGHKING
+527 TDLDVGKKGGN
-538 KGHILKTKYVDSDAM
+538 GHIEKTEYDGTDKM
-553 LTSNNALKEYFKNL
+553 LTSNNALKDYFAKM
-567 KDGNDLK
+567 KEGKDLK
-574 VNKLL
+574 VNKLIG
-579 SLTDNQKVFTWN
+579 LTDTQKTFSWDANNTKW
-591 AVESQWK
+591 EQK
-598 QDENGNMRVCFQMKE
+598 ENGNMRVCFQIKE
-613 NNYQA
+613 NDYQA
-618 RTFEDNFFA
+618 RTFEDNFFI
-627 INKEFLQ
+627 INKDFLQ
-634 NNKSKI
+634 ENKDRIWGLKKSKLKAY
-640 RGLNEGKLNDF
+640 LNSQIS
-651 LDTTKD
+651 
-657 VDAYELAE
+657 AYELAE

-674 AVEIIYNSE
+674 AVEIIYNSKTD
-683 GNGKKE
+683 GIKE
-689 FCGWNIPQY
+689 FKGWNIPKY

>member
-15 RDFTVD
+15 KEFSID
-21 LEQELSLIIGKNNSG
+21 LEKELSLIIGKNNSG
-36 KTSLLYLLDKTF
+36 KTSLLYLLDKIF

-72 MLTKDEDINEDD
+72 MLVKDEVIDEKE
-84 YQEDGIRLRL
+84 YQEDGVRLRL
-94 YIKYNDEDDLSNVGL
+94 YIKYNDDDDLSNVGL

-131 EAYCRLREKAKVNA
+131 EAYCRLREKAKANA
-145 TKHGTNICEEV
+145 DKHKTSIQEEV
-156 ENLLDK
+156 EKLLDK
-162 SIANYFVLR
+162 SIVNYFVLR
-171 RKSVAYDST
+171 RKSIAYDAAS
-180 TNKTK
+180 NQIN
-185 ENDYIDLKNRPQF
+185 ENDYIDLKTRPQF

-227 TAELFEQLKSE
+227 TAELFNQLQSD
-238 DNEEALDNF
+238 DNEVIDNF
-247 IQTISDS
+247 IQTISES
-254 DKKLGVVYSE
+254 DKKLGEVYND
-264 MFSTVLGKVE
+264 MFSSVLDKVE
-274 EMGGVKPKETKLMVT
+274 EMGGVKPKETKLQVT
-289 SSLKQQ
+289 SSLKSQ
-295 NLLKGNTKI
+295 NLLKGNTKV
-304 VYEHTGTQ
+304 VYEHTGVQ

-325 ISMIFQIEIIRQI
+325 ISMIFQIEIIRQT

-384 KDESR
+384 KDEYR
-389 QIQSIIS
+389 KIQSIIS

-404 ESEFSEIKYMRR
+404 ESEFGDIKYMRR
-416 TGNEVTAKNLKD
+416 TGNEVIAKNLKD
-428 LQKEYDNDEQQWYT
+428 LQNEYDNDEQQWYT

-491 ELPLCKQ
+491 GLPLCKQ

-538 KGHILKTKYVDSDAM
+538 KGHILKTKYVDSDEM

-591 AVESQWK
+591 TAESQWK
-598 QDENGNMRVCFQMKE
+598 QDENGNMRVCFQVKE

-627 INKEFLQ
+627 INKDFLQ
-634 NNKSKI
+634 DNKDTI
-640 RGLNEGKLNDF
+640 RGLDEGKLKDF
-651 LDTTKD
+651 LDTAKEFD
-657 VDAYELAE
+657 EYDLAE
-665 NGIESKATF
+665 AGIESKATF
-674 AVEIIYNSE
+674 AVEIIFNSV
-683 GNGKKE
+683 KKGDNE

>member
-15 RDFTVD
+15 KEFSID
-21 LEQELSLIIGKNNSG
+21 LEKELSLIIGKNNSG
-36 KTSLLYLLDKTF
+36 KTSLLYLLDKIF

-72 MLTKDEDINEDD
+72 MLVKDEVIDEKE
-84 YQEDGIRLRL
+84 YQEDGVRLRL
-94 YIKYNDEDDLSNVGL
+94 YIKYNDDDDLSNVGL

-131 EAYCRLREKAKVNA
+131 EAYCRLREKAKANA
-145 TKHGTNICEEV
+145 NKHKTSIQEEV

-171 RKSVAYDST
+171 KKSIAYDAA
-180 TNKTK
+180 TNKIN
-185 ENDYIDLKNRPQF
+185 ENDYIDLNNRPQF

-227 TAELFEQLKSE
+227 TAELFNQLQSD
-238 DNEEALDNF
+238 DNEVIDNF
-247 IQTISDS
+247 IQTISES
-254 DKKLGVVYSE
+254 DKKLGEVYND
-264 MFSTVLGKVE
+264 MFSSVLDKVE
-274 EMGGVKPKETKLMVT
+274 EMGGVKPKETKLQVT
-289 SSLKQQ
+289 SSLKSQ
-295 NLLKGNTKI
+295 NLLKGNTKV
-304 VYEHTGTQ
+304 VYEHTGVQ

-325 ISMIFQIEIIRQI
+325 ISMIFQIEIIRQT

-384 KDESR
+384 KDEYR
-389 QIQSIIS
+389 NIQSIIS

-404 ESEFSEIKYMRR
+404 ESEFGDIKYMRR
-416 TGNEVTAKNLKD
+416 IGNEVLAKNLKD
-428 LQKEYDNDEQQWYT
+428 LQNEYDNDEQQWYT

-486 DEDKN
+486 DENKN

-538 KGHILKTKYVDSDAM
+538 KGHILKTKYVDSDEM

-591 AVESQWK
+591 TAEFQWK
-598 QDENGNMRVCFQMKE
+598 QDENGNMRVCFQVKE

-627 INKEFLQ
+627 INKDFLQ
-634 NNKSKI
+634 DNKDTI
-640 RGLNEGKLNDF
+640 RGLDEGKLKDF
-651 LDTTKD
+651 LDTAKEFD
-657 VDAYELAE
+657 EYDLAE
-665 NGIESKATF
+665 AGIESKATF
-674 AVEIIYNSE
+674 AVEIIFNSV
-683 GNGKKE
+683 KKGDNE